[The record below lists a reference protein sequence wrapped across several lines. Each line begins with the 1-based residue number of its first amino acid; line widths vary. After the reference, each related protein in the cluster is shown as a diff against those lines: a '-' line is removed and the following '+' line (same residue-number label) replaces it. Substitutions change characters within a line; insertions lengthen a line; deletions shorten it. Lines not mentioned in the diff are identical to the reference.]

1 MEKPWVAP
9 DRIEPVFDQR
19 RVILAGIDPADRRAL
34 EGALQAAV
42 DATRAVLV
50 ECRTLRETIDE
61 LRRSR
66 ELGALPAVLSGSH
79 FEARELTRLA
89 RALGSRHGTVPLVAV
104 LPAPLR
110 ELAETAL
117 DDGCSDVLVR
127 GRLTADELARALRHG
142 FEVSRRQRAEERLK
156 LRLNGA
162 PAAPAPPTLPVEA
175 RRFVSLG
182 RTLAAAGHELNNL
195 MQPIVGYAELL
206 LGSIDGETRA
216 GHYARQ
222 VERSA
227 RLASALVRRLLAAG
241 RATRESALASP
252 ADVRL
257 EQLRELI
264 ERVLG
269 PAVELRLEAGAAA
282 AEIAVAEGLLEQ
294 VVLNLAVN
302 ARDALPLGG
311 AMALRTR
318 TEGGD
323 SWVIEIETSGA
334 QVLPGEP
341 RLVPAPAADSGELE
355 SAAGLGLWLVRG
367 LIEDAGG
374 RVLQSEETGSLRL
387 TLRLPLATAG
397 PKPAL

>member
-1 MEKPWVAP
+1 VEKPWLEPGPIAP
-9 DRIEPVFDQR
+9 AFDQR

-42 DATRAVLV
+42 DATRAVRL
-50 ECRTLRETIDE
+50 ECRTLRDTIDE

-66 ELGALPAVLSGSH
+66 EHGALPAVLAGSH
-79 FEARELTRLA
+79 LEGRDLTRLA
-89 RALGSRHGTVPLVAV
+89 RALGNRHGTVPLVAV

-117 DDGCSDVLVR
+117 DDGCSDVLIR
-127 GRLTADELARALRHG
+127 GRLTADELARALRHA
-142 FEVSRRQRAEERLK
+142 FEVSRRQRAEDRLK
-156 LRLNGA
+156 LRLGGS
-162 PAAPAPPTLPVEA
+162 APAPVPVPVEA

-195 MQPIVGYAELL
+195 LQPIVGYAELL
-206 LGSIDGETRA
+206 LGSIDGQTRA

-227 RLASALVRRLLAAG
+227 RQASALVRRLLAAG
-241 RATRESALASP
+241 RAPRESVLASP
-252 ADVRL
+252 ADARL
-257 EQLRELI
+257 EQLRELV

-269 PAVELRLEAGAAA
+269 PAVELRLDCGAGAA
-282 AEIAVAEGLLEQ
+282 EISLAEGLLEQ

-311 AMALRTR
+311 ALALRTR
-318 TEGGD
+318 SEGGD
-323 SWVIEIETSGA
+323 SWVIEVETSGA
-334 QVLPGEP
+334 QLLPDEP
-341 RLVPAPAADSGELE
+341 RRGAASPADPEDLE

-367 LIEDAGG
+367 LVEDAGG
-374 RVLQSEETGSLRL
+374 RVLQSEEPGALRL
-387 TLRLPLATAG
+387 TLRLPVAAVAA
-397 PKPAL
+397 PPAR